1 MKNNKLLF
9 TSKSSDIRIITIYF
23 FCLFFFIY
31 KSILMEK
38 ITWLVFFLIALISV
52 LYSTLKIRSIKFFSE
67 KIEISNLITNK
78 NYETIIWEDIKI
90 IKIVYFSDTQFRD
103 KDIYLELKNSS
114 IIKLNILYVLME
126 DFYNLVL
133 KDKEIPI
140 YIKKNGKFI
149 RYEPPKYV

>member
-1 MKNNKLLF
+1 
-9 TSKSSDIRIITIYF
+9 
-23 FCLFFFIY
+23 
-31 KSILMEK
+31 MEK